1 LIEIRDEVAKQVG
14 LTDHKRYPA
23 LEPAAKEW
31 LQMVA
36 KPSGRIVEISQSTLQ
51 RLNNELLDSVKLEV
65 PENGLRNSYASY
77 GLSFRTLGEVSKA
90 MGDNEATTSRYYI
103 KKLEPDTGRAW
114 FAVRPGMGKK
124 IGPVV
129 A

>member
-1 LIEIRDEVAKQVG
+1 
-14 LTDHKRYPA
+14 
-23 LEPAAKEW
+23 
-31 LQMVA
+31 MVA
-36 KPSGRIVEISQSTLQ
+36 KSSGRILEISQSTLQ
-51 RLNNELLDSVKLEV
+51 RLNNELLDAVKLEV

-90 MGDNEATTSRYYI
+90 MGDNEATTSRYYV
-103 KKLEPDTGRAW
+103 KKLEPDTGQAW
-114 FAVRPGMGKK
+114 FAVRPGMNKM